1 MMQTNLTM
9 ILKILFLNNWQND
22 KLVRPVDM
30 YGGKYQAPLRSVSL
44 NKDAAMPNIIFGQ
57 RTDMQAAVIKP
68 LNWVTVD
75 DIKYPIFPPYVKV
88 KDSLGFEPANWHVYR
103 LIGYIDKPERTWQGK
118 LTGRTLYT
126 PIYGLVSKKG
136 YSYKGHTIIEYGLS
150 TQFEFNKENEWDYF
164 EALNNLDALSDM
176 TDEVERT
183 YFEQDKAYMHHI
195 GELPSYSGMNY
206 AIAEQDR
213 IFEYEQDEVDDSVEG
228 VVLEEAEEPLDN
240 TNGTQSKN
248 QYEWDRYSNN
258 GYEVSTAGD
267 TRFSAKVAKFKPG
280 TVIDGV
286 DVGGETIED
295 VYQKVIKKSDK
306 GMPPSKDSKLYNPN
320 LTTKEQREDF
330 SYNNGYLPL
339 WQEWARQNPDL
350 IAELA
355 EKAAGKTLTDK
366 FANTNVSQAR
376 ALSDILIQQQV
387 QDVNNISEKTEAFGV
402 ELANGSKDFWSKVN
416 DWVKSNP
423 NGIVAYRKYG
433 DKPETFSG
441 SSVNKGWIG
450 NPFSVTTRGS
460 DTVQQFYDWL
470 VTGNNFGEQRA
481 TEQFRQA
488 IIQKIL
494 NTPENSKVFYYTEL
508 NRPSHATV
516 IGYLIRNKQL
526 LNQNISLTKITDNNQ
541 QHTKNEK
548 VLTKQDTKKLN
559 FDEVASKVFD
569 LVNKLGIQTVLVDQS
584 QLIQSATIAQF
595 DSDNNRIKLRKDY
608 EDYVKEAG
616 ISLNNLLLHEY
627 IHVITSYAIDNAD
640 KMSADVQ
647 AAVKTIKATYKT
659 LLEKEKDNY
668 VDFMGS
674 ILPDSNDYYGLKSEY
689 EMIAELANPNFRKI
703 LSKHNLLDKLIS
715 NIKDLIF
722 RLFDK
727 FGISHNPTLEDSLVA
742 SLDTLIDNFDSMIY
756 NDWNKT
762 RTAQRWFR
770 DNIQRVSINKYIG
783 NKVMDQVNTQLENEP
798 YEEVAELII
807 NIPTDIA
814 RDIYN
819 QLGRQNAKNKPFI
832 LSFDGGSIM
841 FARLTGLKPSDKKMQ
856 GKYTELDTYDM
867 TIETHPEIIPIEEY
881 EKAGNQYRPLA
892 DVGSTQALTSIDL
905 VSLYDQGNRRVS
917 EVLDQLSD
925 LTQEE
930 RQTYLNEFAQYMRD
944 NDVNTQ
950 DKLEEALRKFICNL

>member
-1 MMQTNLTM
+1 MGYTQFIQGKLDQMVNNADKSYND
-9 ILKILFLNNWQND
+9 IEDLFLNNWQND

-103 LIGYIDKPERTWQGK
+103 LIGYIDKPERTWKGK
-118 LTGRTLYT
+118 LTGRILYT
-126 PIYGLVSKKG
+126 PIYGLISKKG
-136 YSYKGHTIIEYGLS
+136 YSYKGHTIVEYGLS

-228 VVLEEAEEPLDN
+228 VVLEEADDN
-240 TNGTQSKN
+240 
-248 QYEWDRYSNN
+248 
-258 GYEVSTAGD
+258 D
-267 TRFSAKVAKFKPG
+267 TENA
-280 TVIDGV
+280 
-286 DVGGETIED
+286 
-295 VYQKVIKKSDK
+295 
-306 GMPPSKDSKLYNPN
+306 
-320 LTTKEQREDF
+320 
-330 SYNNGYLPL
+330 
-339 WQEWARQNPDL
+339 
-350 IAELA
+350 
-355 EKAAGKTLTDK
+355 
-366 FANTNVSQAR
+366 
-376 ALSDILIQQQV
+376 
-387 QDVNNISEKTEAFGV
+387 
-402 ELANGSKDFWSKVN
+402 
-416 DWVKSNP
+416 
-423 NGIVAYRKYG
+423 
-433 DKPETFSG
+433 
-441 SSVNKGWIG
+441 
-450 NPFSVTTRGS
+450 VTTYVNHSGGAIGS
-460 DTVQQFYDWL
+460 DTMWGEIGEEYGVVSNHYYHG
-470 VTGNNFGEQRA
+470 TKTPNGNIEI
-481 TEQFRQA
+481 TEEQFERGKQHVYKA
-488 IIQKIL
+488 NETLHRRPDKYMNLLARNWIQV
-494 NTPENSKVFYYTEL
+494 ENSDAVF
-508 NRPSHATV
+508 A
-516 IGYLIRNKQL
+516 IGQLKNNVVDGGTGWAVQMAIDVGKPVYVFDQDRNKWYTNVDKDWIEIGTPTL
-526 LNQNISLTKITDNNQ
+526 TPNFAGIGTRNINQNGIKAIRDVYENTFRIENLPNDI
-541 QHTKNEK
+541 
-548 VLTKQDTKKLN
+548 KKLN

-703 LSKHNLLDKLIS
+703 LSKHNLLDRLIS

-722 RLFDK
+722 KLFDK

-819 QLGRQNAKNKPFI
+819 QLGGQNAKNKPFI

-841 FARLTGLKPSDKKMQ
+841 FARLTGLKSSDKKMQ
-856 GKYTELDTYDM
+856 GIYTELDTYDM

-881 EKAGNQYRPLA
+881 EKAGNQYKPLA
-892 DVGSTQALTSIDL
+892 DVGSTQALTGIDL

-944 NDVNTQ
+944 NNINTQ

>member
-1 MMQTNLTM
+1 
-9 ILKILFLNNWQND
+9 
-22 KLVRPVDM
+22 
-30 YGGKYQAPLRSVSL
+30 
-44 NKDAAMPNIIFGQ
+44 
-57 RTDMQAAVIKP
+57 
-68 LNWVTVD
+68 
-75 DIKYPIFPPYVKV
+75 
-88 KDSLGFEPANWHVYR
+88 
-103 LIGYIDKPERTWQGK
+103 
-118 LTGRTLYT
+118 
-126 PIYGLVSKKG
+126 
-136 YSYKGHTIIEYGLS
+136 
-150 TQFEFNKENEWDYF
+150 
-164 EALNNLDALSDM
+164 M

-183 YFEQDKAYMHHI
+183 YFEQDKTYMHHI

-213 IFEYEQDEVDDSVEG
+213 IFEYEQDDTDDSVEG
-228 VVLEEAEEPLDN
+228 VVLEEADDN
-240 TNGTQSKN
+240 
-248 QYEWDRYSNN
+248 
-258 GYEVSTAGD
+258 D
-267 TRFSAKVAKFKPG
+267 TENA
-280 TVIDGV
+280 
-286 DVGGETIED
+286 
-295 VYQKVIKKSDK
+295 
-306 GMPPSKDSKLYNPN
+306 
-320 LTTKEQREDF
+320 
-330 SYNNGYLPL
+330 
-339 WQEWARQNPDL
+339 
-350 IAELA
+350 
-355 EKAAGKTLTDK
+355 
-366 FANTNVSQAR
+366 
-376 ALSDILIQQQV
+376 
-387 QDVNNISEKTEAFGV
+387 
-402 ELANGSKDFWSKVN
+402 
-416 DWVKSNP
+416 
-423 NGIVAYRKYG
+423 
-433 DKPETFSG
+433 
-441 SSVNKGWIG
+441 
-450 NPFSVTTRGS
+450 VTTYVNHSGGAIGS
-460 DTVQQFYDWL
+460 DTMWGEIGEEYGVVSNHYYHGAK
-470 VTGNNFGEQRA
+470 TPNGNIEI
-481 TEQFRQA
+481 TEEQFERGKQHVYKA
-488 IIQKIL
+488 NETLHRRPDKYMNLLARNWIQV
-494 NTPENSKVFYYTEL
+494 ENSDAVF
-508 NRPSHATV
+508 A
-516 IGYLIRNKQL
+516 IGQLKNNVVDGGTGWAVQMAIDVNKPVYVFDQERNKWYTNVDKDWIEIGTPTL
-526 LNQNISLTKITDNNQ
+526 TPNFAGIGTRNINQNGIKAIRDVYENTFRIENLPNDI
-541 QHTKNEK
+541 
-548 VLTKQDTKKLN
+548 KKLN

-627 IHVITSYAIDNAD
+627 IHVITSYAIDNAY

-703 LSKHNLLDKLIS
+703 LSKHNLLDRLIS

-722 RLFDK
+722 KLFDK

-814 RDIYN
+814 RDIYD
-819 QLGRQNAKNKPFI
+819 QLGGQNAKNKPFI

-841 FARLTGLKPSDKKMQ
+841 FARLTGLKSSDKKMQ
-856 GKYTELDTYDM
+856 GIYTELDTYDM

-881 EKAGNQYRPLA
+881 EKAGNQYKPLA
-892 DVGSTQALTSIDL
+892 DVGSTQALTGIDL

-944 NDVNTQ
+944 NNINTQ

>member
-1 MMQTNLTM
+1 MGYTQFIQGKLDQMVNDADKSYND
-9 ILKILFLNNWQND
+9 IEDLFLNNWQND

-330 SYNNGYLPL
+330 SYEKGYLPL
-339 WQEWARQNPDL
+339 WQEWAKQNPDL
-350 IAELA
+350 IVELA
-355 EKAAGKTLTDK
+355 EKAKDKTLT
-366 FANTNVSQAR
+366 
-376 ALSDILIQQQV
+376 
-387 QDVNNISEKTEAFGV
+387 
-402 ELANGSKDFWSKVN
+402 
-416 DWVKSNP
+416 
-423 NGIVAYRKYG
+423 
-433 DKPETFSG
+433 
-441 SSVNKGWIG
+441 
-450 NPFSVTTRGS
+450 
-460 DTVQQFYDWL
+460 
-470 VTGNNFGEQRA
+470 
-481 TEQFRQA
+481 
-488 IIQKIL
+488 
-494 NTPENSKVFYYTEL
+494 
-508 NRPSHATV
+508 
-516 IGYLIRNKQL
+516 
-526 LNQNISLTKITDNNQ
+526 
-541 QHTKNEK
+541 
-548 VLTKQDTKKLN
+548 
-559 FDEVASKVFD
+559 
-569 LVNKLGIQTVLVDQS
+569 
-584 QLIQSATIAQF
+584 
-595 DSDNNRIKLRKDY
+595 
-608 EDYVKEAG
+608 
-616 ISLNNLLLHEY
+616 
-627 IHVITSYAIDNAD
+627 
-640 KMSADVQ
+640 
-647 AAVKTIKATYKT
+647 
-659 LLEKEKDNY
+659 
-668 VDFMGS
+668 
-674 ILPDSNDYYGLKSEY
+674 
-689 EMIAELANPNFRKI
+689 
-703 LSKHNLLDKLIS
+703 
-715 NIKDLIF
+715 
-722 RLFDK
+722 DK

-819 QLGRQNAKNKPFI
+819 QLGGQNAKNKPFI

-892 DVGSTQALTSIDL
+892 DVGSTQALTGIDL

-944 NDVNTQ
+944 NNVNTQ